1 MLRSLL
7 FRYDGVYLAAKKF
20 RLVQHSSRVGIQMRV
35 TKKVFLSC
43 VLLLGLAG
51 FLLGAPADLLSAG
64 GQAPYHIVLLGD
76 PHLPGK
82 FLAEKE
88 AVLRTINTWPDVALV
103 VALGDICE
111 GLGTEPQYAAARQYF
126 DKLVKPWVAIPGNHD
141 FIYSDIRML
150 DGKSIKGSA
159 DEKQK
164 KLTKFQKTF
173 RLPVLYHTKPA
184 GNYKLIFLAT
194 DDTQSDQL
202 TRISQKQLDWL
213 RSELKRDNK
222 KPTIIFFH
230 APLFGT
236 LSNDNRNAN
245 TTDSVAQPRD
255 DLREIIKSNPQI
267 FLWVCGHK
275 HVPATSK
282 DFRSDINLYENQV
295 YTLHNTDMNRATIWT
310 NSLILFPDKVV
321 IKTYNHRLGTWS
333 PELEKTLVPPR
344 L

>member
-1 MLRSLL
+1 LLRGLL
-7 FRYDGVYLAAKKF
+7 FRYDEFWYPAKKF
-20 RLVQHSSRVGIQMRV
+20 SLVQNSDGLGIFMNM

-43 VLLLGLAG
+43 VILFGLTG
-51 FLLGAPADLLSAG
+51 FLLGTPANLLSSG

-88 AVLRTINTWPDVALV
+88 AVLRTINTWSDVALV
-103 VALGDICE
+103 VAMGDICE
-111 GLGTEPQYAAARQYF
+111 DLGTEQEYAAARQYF
-126 DKLVKPWVAIPGNHD
+126 DKLVKPMVPVPGNHD
-141 FIYSDIRML
+141 FIYSDIKML

-159 DEKQK
+159 AEKQN
-164 KLTKFQKTF
+164 KLAKFQKTF
-173 RLPVLYHTKPA
+173 GIPALHHTKLA

-202 TRISQKQLDWL
+202 TRLSQKQLDWL
-213 RSELKRDNK
+213 RSELKSDNK

-230 APLFGT
+230 GPLSGT
-236 LSNDNRNAN
+236 VSSDHKYASSI
-245 TTDSVAQPRD
+245 DFIAQPQAE
-255 DLREIIKSNPQI
+255 LQEIIQKNPQI
-267 FLWVCGHK
+267 FLWVCGHM

-282 DFRSDINLYENQV
+282 DFRADINLYENQV
-295 YTLHNTDMNRATIWT
+295 YTLHNSDMNRATIWT
-310 NSLILFPDKVV
+310 NSLILFSDKVV
-321 IKTYNHRLGTWS
+321 IKTYNHRLGAWS